1 MPQRIRLTCPFRAA
15 ACKIGLLSQC
25 RLARRLGTGS
35 VELRST
41 HRPHHPPPT
50 RATKSQSAGR
60 ASPSFHCSH
69 RSLPSPP
76 PPTSSSPTIEREGVL
91 LLLVSFHYPT
101 CRAHV
106 TLVLVPQP
114 VALTSHPP
122 RLHPS
127 LAPDVISRSGM
138 PSRPSP
144 SKPYP
149 SFNEGLH
156 YTLPPRDHPPRRQLD
171 AATIA
176 LLRLPPTYPA

>member
-1 MPQRIRLTCPFRAA
+1 LGREASSSAPHTVHTIHLPRA
-15 ACKIGLLSQC
+15 
-25 RLARRLGTGS
+25 
-35 VELRST
+35 
-41 HRPHHPPPT
+41 PP
-50 RATKSQSAGR
+50 S
-60 ASPSFHCSH
+60 
-69 RSLPSPP
+69 PSPP
-76 PPTSSSPTIEREGVL
+76 GARVLHSTARTARFRARRRRPPPLQPSSVKEFCCCLCLFTTRPVGL
-91 LLLVSFHYPT
+91 
-101 CRAHV
+101 
-106 TLVLVPQP
+106 TLPSYLVPQP